1 MIVIKII
8 SIILLADFIA
18 GIIHWWE
25 DAYGNPNW
33 RYLGKSI
40 VQPNLE
46 HHQYPRKFLK
56 NSFWSRVKIS
66 VISGVF
72 ICVILYTFSFINLI
86 VWSGIMLA
94 SLGNEFHAMAHRTD
108 NENGKVVVAL
118 QKIGLIQS
126 RKMHGQ
132 HHKSPYNIN
141 YCIMTNYLNPILN
154 TIHFWT
160 ILEKT
165 ISYFGIEPTRGST
178 ERKGY

>member
-8 SIILLADFIA
+8 SIVLLADFIA

-33 RYLGKSI
+33 KYIGKSI

-56 NSFWSRVKIS
+56 NSFWISVKIS
-66 VISGVF
+66 VISGTI
-72 ICVILYTFSFINLI
+72 ICVILFSFNFINLTLGAG
-86 VWSGIMLA
+86 VMLA

-108 NENGKVVVAL
+108 KENGKIVVYL
-118 QKIGLIQS
+118 QKIGLIQC
-126 RKMHGQ
+126 RKMHGH
-132 HHKSPYNIN
+132 HHKSPYNFN

-160 ILEKT
+160 ILEKN
-165 ISYFGIEPTRGST
+165 ISYSRIKPTRGSI
-178 ERKGY
+178 ERNGY